1 MASKLPF
8 ELKNASLFKDQ
19 SYVNGDWVEA
29 KSGKRFDIVDPG
41 NGKVWASA
49 PDNTAE
55 DVDVAV
61 NTAHVAFQSYRKVNP
76 RTRAQWL
83 LKWDALIRENRDDI
97 ANIVTYETGKPLFES
112 QGEIDYALGFT
123 WWFAGEAERV
133 MGTVQTPAAPGR
145 RVFTVKQP
153 IGVAA
158 ALPYANFLTDEQR
171 MILRKAGAAL
181 AAGCTMIVKPSPETP
196 LSVLALANLASQAG
210 FPKGVFSVLTTS
222 LENTPPLSEAL
233 CRHPL
238 VKKVTFTGSTRI
250 GKLVAKL
257 CSDGLKKVTLEL
269 GGNCPFLVFDDADLD
284 QASDGKSLSSE
295 CICPIADLHAAL
307 MALKWRH
314 AGQACIT
321 ANRVYVQAGVY
332 DKFAAILKEKT
343 SKLVVGHG
351 AEKGT
356 TMGPVTTPRS
366 LDKATSQV
374 EDAKKH
380 GGQVVLGGGK
390 LTGKGGY
397 FFEPTIILG
406 AKKEMLITEEE
417 TFAPVMAL
425 YSFETEEEAV
435 TAANNTSMGLA
446 SYYFTK
452 NIDRTWRLLENLE
465 AGMIGMNTG
474 NSSAAESPFG
484 GIKES
489 GYGKESGK
497 DVAINEYLITKTGTL
512 TLDGHF

>member
-1 MASKLPF
+1 MSSTKLPF
-8 ELKNASLFKDQ
+8 DLKNTSLFHDK
-19 SYVNGDWVEA
+19 SYVNGEWIEA
-29 KSGKRFDIVDPG
+29 KSGKRFDITDPG
-41 NGKVWASA
+41 TGQVWATA
-49 PDNTAE
+49 PDNDAS
-55 DVDVAV
+55 DVDAAV
-61 NTAHVAFQSYRKVNP
+61 QAAHIAFQSFKKVNP

-83 LKWDALIRENRDDI
+83 LKWDSLIRENKEDL
-97 ANIVTYETGKPLFES
+97 AKIVTYETGKPIAES
-112 QGEIDYALGFT
+112 LGEIDYALGFT

-133 MGTVQTPAAPGR
+133 TGTIQTPSAPGR

-153 IGVAA
+153 VGVAA
-158 ALPYANFLTDEQR
+158 ALVPWNFPIA

-181 AAGCTMIVKPSPETP
+181 AAGCCMVVKPSPETP
-196 LSVLALANLASQAG
+196 LSVLSLAMLAEQAG

-222 LENTPPLSEAL
+222 LDNTPPLSEAL

-238 VKKVTFTGSTRI
+238 IKKVTFTGSTRV

-269 GGNCPFLVFDDADLD
+269 GGNCPFIVFDDADLN
-284 QASDGKSLSSE
+284 QA
-295 CICPIADLHAAL
+295 ADAL
-307 MALKWRH
+307 MGLKWRH

-321 ANRVYVQAGVY
+321 ANRVYVQSGIY
-332 DKFAAILKEKT
+332 DTFASLIKEKT
-343 SKLVVGHG
+343 SKLKIGHG
-351 AEKGT
+351 AKEGT
-356 TMGPVTTPRS
+356 TLGPLTTSRGI
-366 LDKATSQV
+366 DKATNQV

-380 GGQVVLGGGK
+380 GGQVVLGGAK
-390 LTGKGGY
+390 VKDTTGY

-417 TFAPVMAL
+417 TFGPVLAL
-425 YSFETEEEAV
+425 YSFKTEEDAV
-435 TAANNTSMGLA
+435 EAANNTSMGLA
-446 SYYFTK
+446 SYFFTK

-474 NSSAAESPFG
+474 SSSAAESPFG

-497 DVAINEYLITKTGTL
+497 DVAINEYLITKTGTM
-512 TLDGHF
+512 TIDGHY

>member
-1 MASKLPF
+1 MTPNLPF
-8 ELKNASLFKDQ
+8 ELNNTAVFKDK
-19 SYVNGDWVEA
+19 SYVGGNWVEA
-29 KSGKRFDIVDPG
+29 RSGKRFDVVDPG

-49 PDNTAE
+49 PDNDAT
-55 DVDVAV
+55 DVDAAV
-61 NTAHVAFQSYRKVNP
+61 EAAHTAFESYRKINP

-97 ANIVTYETGKPLFES
+97 AKIVTFETGKPIAES
-112 QGEIDYALGFT
+112 QGELDYALGFT
-123 WWFAGEAERV
+123 WWFAGEAERIQ
-133 MGTVQTPAAPGR
+133 GTIQTPAAPGR

-158 ALPYANFLTDEQR
+158 ALVPWNFPIA

-181 AAGCTMIVKPSPETP
+181 AAGCCMIVKPSPETP
-196 LSVLALANLASQAG
+196 LSVLTLALLAEQAG

-222 LENTPPLSEAL
+222 LENTPGLSEAL
-233 CRHPL
+233 CRHPK
-238 VKKVTFTGSTRI
+238 VKKVTFTGSTRV
-250 GKLVAKL
+250 GKLVAKH
-257 CSDGLKKVTLEL
+257 CADGLKKVTLEL
-269 GGNCPFLVFDDADLD
+269 GGNCPFLIFDDADLN
-284 QASDGKSLSSE
+284 QA
-295 CICPIADLHAAL
+295 ADAL

-321 ANRVYVQAGVY
+321 ANRVYVQSGVY
-332 DKFAAILKEKT
+332 QKFADILKERT
-343 SKLVVGHG
+343 AKLVVGHG
-351 AEKGT
+351 ASRST

-366 LDKATSQV
+366 LDKALSQV
-374 EDAKKH
+374 EDAKKN
-380 GGQVVLGGGK
+380 GGQVILGGGK
-390 LTGKGGY
+390 VKDTTGY

-417 TFAPVMAL
+417 TFAPVLAMYEFA
-425 YSFETEEEAV
+425 SEDEV
-435 TAANNTSMGLA
+435 VKAANDTSMGLA
-446 SYYFTK
+446 SYFFTK
-452 NIDRTWRLLENLE
+452 NVDRTWRLLENLE

-474 NSSAAESPFG
+474 NASAAESPFG

-497 DVAINEYLITKTGTL
+497 DVAVQEYLITKTGTL

>member
-1 MASKLPF
+1 MMSSTKLPF
-8 ELKNASLFKDQ
+8 DLKNTSLFHDK
-19 SYVNGDWVEA
+19 SYVNGEWIEA
-29 KSGKRFDIVDPG
+29 KSGKRFDIRDPG
-41 NGKVWASA
+41 TGQVWATA
-49 PDNTAE
+49 PDNDAS
-55 DVDVAV
+55 DVDGAV
-61 NTAHVAFQSYRKVNP
+61 QAAHTAFQSFKKVNP

-83 LKWDALIRENRDDI
+83 LKWDSLIRENKEDL
-97 ANIVTYETGKPLFES
+97 AKIVTYETGKPTAES
-112 QGEIDYALGFT
+112 LGEIDYALGFT

-133 MGTVQTPAAPGR
+133 TGSIQTPSVSGR

-153 IGVAA
+153 VGVAA
-158 ALPYANFLTDEQR
+158 ALVPWNFPIA

-181 AAGCTMIVKPSPETP
+181 AAGCSMVVKPSPETP
-196 LSVLALANLASQAG
+196 LSVLSLAMLAEQAG

-222 LENTPPLSEAL
+222 LDNTPPLSEAL

-238 VKKVTFTGSTRI
+238 VKKVTFTGSTRV

-269 GGNCPFLVFDDADLD
+269 GGNCPFIVFDDADLN
-284 QASDGKSLSSE
+284 QA
-295 CICPIADLHAAL
+295 ADAL
-307 MALKWRH
+307 MGLKWRH

-321 ANRVYVQAGVY
+321 ANRVYVQSGIY
-332 DKFAAILKEKT
+332 DTFATLIKEKT
-343 SKLVVGHG
+343 SKLKVGHG
-351 AEKGT
+351 AKEGT
-356 TMGPVTTPRS
+356 TLGPLTTSRGVDKVT
-366 LDKATSQV
+366 DQV

-380 GGQVVLGGGK
+380 GGQVVLGGAK
-390 LTGKGGY
+390 VKDTTGY

-417 TFAPVMAL
+417 TFGPVLAL

-435 TAANNTSMGLA
+435 EAANNTSMGLA
-446 SYYFTK
+446 SYFFTK

-474 NSSAAESPFG
+474 SSSAAESPFG

-497 DVAINEYLITKTGTL
+497 DVAINEYLITKTGTM
-512 TLDGHF
+512 TIDGLY